1 MPDTPPLPGTGS
13 TDLPPLS
20 DAAPSATAS
29 PAAPGGAAAATA
41 SGGATAGGPAADG
54 AARGGRRALALSP
67 SRAGDYRQCPLKYR
81 LRAIDR
87 LEEPS
92 TVAQVKGTLVHAV
105 LEELHAWARPE
116 RTYPAAVKRLKP
128 TWEGMVAADDS
139 GELAELVPASDLM
152 DFLVECRGLLKGY
165 FIMENPAGFDAHEIE
180 KFVQMVLGVDVEV
193 DGGTGTGAGVGAGV
207 GVGAGAGA
215 GVGVGGE
222 AAPGVPVRGFID
234 RVDIAPT
241 GEVRIVDY
249 KTGKKPHPRFQNEA
263 LFQMRFYALVWWRM
277 TGHIP
282 EQLRLMYLRA
292 ADDLTH
298 SPTAA
303 ELERFEAELTT
314 LWAAIVRDGRYGD
327 FRPKKSKLCGWCS
340 FQELCPAFG
349 GTPPEYPGWPGAHG
363 E

>member
-1 MPDTPPLPGTGS
+1 MPGPRGPLANLASMPDTPALPGTGS
-13 TDLPPLS
+13 AELPPLS
-20 DAAPSATAS
+20 DAASPAS
-29 PAAPGGAAAATA
+29 P
-41 SGGATAGGPAADG
+41 PA
-54 AARGGRRALALSP
+54 GRRALALSP

-105 LEELHAWARPE
+105 LEELHAWERPE

-139 GELAELVPASDLM
+139 GELAELVPDDALM

-165 FIMENPAGFDAHEIE
+165 FIMENPTGFDAHEIE
-180 KFVQMVLGVDVEV
+180 KFVQMVLGVDVGP
-193 DGGTGTGAGVGAGV
+193 DGTRAAPGV
-207 GVGAGAGA
+207 GVGGEAAP

-234 RVDIAPT
+234 RVDVAPT

-249 KTGKKPHPRFQNEA
+249 KTGRKPSPRFEHEA
-263 LFQMRFYALVWWRM
+263 MFQMRFYALVWWRM
-277 TGHIP
+277 TGRIP
-282 EQLRLMYLRA
+282 DQLRLMYLRA

-314 LWAAIVRDGRYGD
+314 LWAAIVRDGRFGD